1 MELQYVLTV
10 KRRRNDIRT
19 YHIFWIRCANVLDMG
34 ATMSSLDNAILCCG
48 RSWGGECQTCEEQAY
63 KDYKQEMRDEW
74 DWDTDTD
81 GDDDNDD

>member
-10 KRRRNDIRT
+10 KRRRNDSRT
-19 YHIFWIRCANVLDMG
+19 YHIFRIRCANVLNMG
-34 ATMSSLDNAILCCG
+34 ATMSSLDNAILCCN
-48 RSWGGECQTCEEQAY
+48 RSWDGVCQICEEQAY

-81 GDDDNDD
+81 GDDNDD

>member
-10 KRRRNDIRT
+10 KRRRNDSRT
-19 YHIFWIRCANVLDMG
+19 YHIFRIRCANVLTMG

-48 RSWGGECQTCEEQAY
+48 RSWSGECQICEEQAY

-81 GDDDNDD
+81 GDDNDD